1 MSFFNELLEKYN
13 EIWEKVKYSIKK
25 QFHSESTYNEKY
37 LNAKIKSYNGKI
49 NANSYN
55 NKIPKEGS
63 HCICL
68 SVILIN
74 SIFRTGNNYRIQ
86 VFLEGY
92 KHVVKEK
99 RDAWV
104 YHWRHRNF
112 FWWFWL
118 RRFWW
123 KNSNEE
129 NSDEENFDEQS

>member
-1 MSFFNELLEKYN
+1 MLEKYN

-25 QFHSESTYNEKY
+25 QFHSEPTYNEKY
-37 LNAKIKSYNGKI
+37 LNAKIESYNGKI
-49 NANSYN
+49 KANSYN

-63 HCICL
+63 HCVCV

-74 SIFRTGNNYRIQ
+74 SIFRTGNNYHIQ
-86 VFLEGY
+86 VFLEGC

-104 YHWRHRNF
+104 YYWRHRNY

-118 RRFWW
+118 IRFWW

-129 NSDEENFDEQS
+129 NSDEENFNEQN